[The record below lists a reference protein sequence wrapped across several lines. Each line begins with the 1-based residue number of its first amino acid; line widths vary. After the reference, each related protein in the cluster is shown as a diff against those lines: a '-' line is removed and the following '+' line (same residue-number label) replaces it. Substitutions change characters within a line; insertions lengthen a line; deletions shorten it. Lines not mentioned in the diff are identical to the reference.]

1 VKAMYQYPEQ
11 EQNSM
16 LKSASQVNNET
27 RYSDAVTRT
36 INVDKCIVGIDDV
49 KGESMLSIY
58 PNPVRNTLHF
68 ELDVD
73 RMNDFRYEVVNSFGS
88 VVKFDRIE
96 DGNVQDV
103 NISGLADG
111 IYMLKV
117 YSEDEVFIQRFV
129 KE

>member
-1 VKAMYQYPEQ
+1 
-11 EQNSM
+11 
-16 LKSASQVNNET
+16 
-27 RYSDAVTRT
+27 
-36 INVDKCIVGIDDV
+36 
-49 KGESMLSIY
+49 
-58 PNPVRNTLHF
+58 
-68 ELDVD
+68 
-73 RMNDFRYEVVNSFGS
+73 MNDFRYEVVNSFGS
-88 VVKFDRIE
+88 IVKFDKIE